1 LSDGAPIAR
10 SLVIGERLYALS
22 YLGLQASRLDT
33 LAPVAFVPFGP

>member
-1 LSDGAPIAR
+1 
-10 SLVIGERLYALS
+10 LS